1 MRRAASPAQ
10 DGRSVELPDGCP
22 PPDPE
27 PITVEGVRIDL
38 IWRAARLGAIEES
51 LASHDLVERLAAK
64 GVELIV
70 LPRIPEARSAALA
83 RLAAALGNAP

>member
-1 MRRAASPAQ
+1 M
-10 DGRSVELPDGCP
+10 P

-27 PITVEGVRIDL
+27 PITVGGVRIDL
-38 IWRAARLGAIEES
+38 IWRTARLGAIEED

-70 LPRIPEARSAALA
+70 LPRTAEARSVALA